1 MIIMISVIGK
11 IGLDFSAAAGSG
23 VTVAIVGWLIV
34 FAVLTLLVIV
44 FTQIPKLIYYNTRKK
59 LRQQNKQAVVTDD
72 DLHIAGDVSAA
83 ISMALY
89 MFFDEMHDEESNVI
103 TIKRVRK
110 TYSPW
115 SSKIYGLRTWPGK

>member
-34 FAVLTLLVIV
+34 FAVLALLVIV

-59 LRQQNKQAVVTDD
+59 LKQQTKHASVTND
-72 DLHIAGDVSAA
+72 DLHITGDVSAA

>member
-1 MIIMISVIGK
+1 MMISIIG
-11 IGLDFSAAAGSG
+11 DMNVSFAAAAGSG

-34 FAVLTLLVIV
+34 FAALVLLVVV
-44 FTQIPKLIYYNTRKK
+44 FTQMPKLIYYNSRKK
-59 LRQQNKQAVVTDD
+59 LKQQTKQANVTNDE
-72 DLHIAGDVSAA
+72 LHTAGDVGAA

-89 MFFDEMHDEESNVI
+89 LFFDEMHDEESNVI

-115 SSKIYGLRTWPGK
+115 SSKIYGLRVWPRK

>member
-1 MIIMISVIGK
+1 MIPVLGDTGI
-11 IGLDFSAAAGSG
+11 DFSAMIGKGTTIA
-23 VTVAIVGWLIV
+23 VVGWLIV
-34 FAVLTLLVIV
+34 FAALVLLVIV
-44 FTQIPKLIYYNTRKK
+44 FTQVPKLIYYNSRKR
-59 LRQQNKQAVVTDD
+59 LKQKTKKTIVTDD

-89 MFFDEMHDEESNVI
+89 LFYDEMHDEESNVI

-115 SSKIYGLRTWPGK
+115 SSKIYGLRVWPRK

>member
-1 MIIMISVIGK
+1 MISIIG
-11 IGLDFSAAAGSG
+11 DMNVSFAAAAGSG

-34 FAVLTLLVIV
+34 FAALVLLVVV
-44 FTQIPKLIYYNTRKK
+44 FTQIPKLIYYNSRKK
-59 LRQQNKQAVVTDD
+59 LKQQNKQAIITND
-72 DLHIAGDVSAA
+72 DLHTAGDVGAA

-89 MFFDEMHDEESNVI
+89 LFFDEMHDEESNVI

-115 SSKIYGLRTWPGK
+115 SSKIYGLRVWPRK

>member
-1 MIIMISVIGK
+1 MISVIGK

-23 VTVAIVGWLIV
+23 VTIAIVGWLIV
-34 FAVLTLLVIV
+34 FAVLALLVIV

-59 LRQQNKQAVVTDD
+59 LRQQDKHTVVTNN

-115 SSKIYGLRTWPGK
+115 SSKMYGLRTWPGK

>member
-1 MIIMISVIGK
+1 MITVIGNTG
-11 IGLDFSAAAGSG
+11 INFNAAAGSG

-34 FAVLTLLVIV
+34 FAALVLLVVV

-59 LRQQNKQAVVTDD
+59 LKQKTKQATVSND

-83 ISMALY
+83 ISLALY
-89 MFFDEMHDEESNVI
+89 LFFDEMHDEESNVI

>member
-1 MIIMISVIGK
+1 MISVIGK

-23 VTVAIVGWLIV
+23 ITIAIVGWLIV
-34 FAVLTLLVIV
+34 FAVLALLVIV

-59 LRQQNKQAVVTDD
+59 HKQKTKQSIVTDD

>member
-1 MIIMISVIGK
+1 MIALLGDLGVN
-11 IGLDFSAAAGSG
+11 FSAAAGSG

-34 FAVLTLLVIV
+34 FAALVLLVII
-44 FTQIPKLIYYNTRKK
+44 FTQTPKLIYYKTRKQ
-59 LRQQNKQAVVTDD
+59 LKQKSKKNIVTDD

-83 ISMALY
+83 ISMALF

-115 SSKIYGLRTWPGK
+115 SSKIYGLRVWPRK

>member
-1 MIIMISVIGK
+1 MISVIGK

-34 FAVLTLLVIV
+34 FAALVLLVIV
-44 FTQIPKLIYYNTRKK
+44 FTQTPKLIYYNTRKK
-59 LRQQNKQAVVTDD
+59 LKQKTKQATVSDD

-83 ISMALY
+83 ISTALY
-89 MFFDEMHDEESNVI
+89 LFFDEMHDEESNII

>member
-23 VTVAIVGWLIV
+23 VTIAIVGWLIV
-34 FAVLTLLVIV
+34 FAVLALLVIV
-44 FTQIPKLIYYNTRKK
+44 FTQTPKLIYYNTRKK
-59 LRQQNKQAVVTDD
+59 LRQQNKQAVVTND

-115 SSKIYGLRTWPGK
+115 SSKIYGLRIWPGK